1 MESIAS
7 ARSRALT
14 TTRTSRRV
22 GSRGLARRGVGF
34 IAASLAAVLV
44 WSGLAAWQA
53 TPAWAA
59 FPTNEAIVYLAQGNG
74 AGRTQLMQ
82 GLQSNGQITFTDVGE
97 AHTGPA
103 YNAIGF
109 NEQNGYLYG
118 VRSPAAAGQSPTIVR
133 IGPAGGVAVIKDA
146 LAGSVTGAFGA
157 VANRFY
163 YFSNTN
169 LYYTDVTA
177 PAGATTTVPLS
188 GSVAGG
194 VPADVT
200 FANGYF

>member
-1 MESIAS
+1 
-7 ARSRALT
+7 
-14 TTRTSRRV
+14 
-22 GSRGLARRGVGF
+22 
-34 IAASLAAVLV
+34 
-44 WSGLAAWQA
+44 
-53 TPAWAA
+53 
-59 FPTNEAIVYLAQGNG
+59 VYLAQGNG

-188 GSVAGG
+188 GSAAGG

-200 FANGYF
+200 FANGYFWGYIGSGIVVRIGPGGAVTRFTVPAMVGHTAAGGAFTYGNGNLGFSKNTGGIVQ